1 MDNFNSQN
9 IPEGFTPNEEYGK
22 PQEQYPDSSEINR
35 VNSNIQ
41 NKNHSNFPQA
51 PVPEYLPIS
60 SSEYPQPQIS
70 YQQQFSQPNGFSQ
83 PSQQSQPN
91 MPSYISPP
99 IYQPPYIQNN
109 PQNQYNPT
117 TQLSNGNIYIP
128 PPEYNIPISQEI
140 VQQPIVYPNQEV
152 LNIKASQKRLRC
164 QIILIIFLFTIVI
177 SSIIFQILGYLEYF
191 VITDDIFI
199 IINIIWM
206 IYYTTKGEISR
217 RKEIG
222 IFSLISCLM
231 SCSLRFSGISD
242 IYDDRDYDY
251 DRDYDNDSNKEGL
264 FLLYAYYVITIK
276 IIVTSYN
283 MICSCC
289 CCDCNKCDN

>member
-1 MDNFNSQN
+1 MDNFNNQN

-22 PQEQYPDSSEINR
+22 PQEQYPDASEINR
-35 VNSNIQ
+35 VNS
-41 NKNHSNFPQA
+41 KNQSNFPQA
-51 PVPEYLPIS
+51 PAPEYLPIS

-117 TQLSNGNIYIP
+117 TQLPNGNIYIP
-128 PPEYNIPISQEI
+128 PPEYNIPINQGI
-140 VQQPIVYPNQEV
+140 IQQPIVYPNQEV

-164 QIILIIFLFTIVI
+164 QIILIIFLFTIVL
-177 SSIIFQILGYLEYF
+177 SSIIFQIIGYLEYF
-191 VITDDIFI
+191 VIIDDIFI

-206 IYYTTKGEISR
+206 IYYTKKGEISR

-222 IFSLISCLM
+222 IFSLFSCLM
-231 SCSLRFSGISD
+231 SWSMRFSGISD
-242 IYDDRDYDY
+242 
-251 DRDYDNDSNKEGL
+251 SNYEGL
-264 FLLYAYYVITIK
+264 LFLYAYYVITIK

-289 CCDCNKCDN
+289 CDCNKCDN